1 MDIFGKEIRRK
12 KPRYVRGEQY
22 LPGNVTK
29 LNQTF
34 LGIEL
39 VHLLIIV
46 GDS

>member
-1 MDIFGKEIRRK
+1 M
-12 KPRYVRGEQY
+12 Y

-39 VHLLIIV
+39 VHLLMIV